1 VPELAAREVADDD
14 NGSWTSHVRP
24 LHPALARYVASY
36 HGYTQR
42 VPSPGGFWATAT
54 HVLPLVVSLEGHH
67 SISPPGARPT
77 VVDSFLAGIHR
88 RVVRVEAT
96 AFCGI
101 QVNLT
106 PLGAFGLLGGGVG
119 ELAGRAESLD
129 ATLDG
134 RGRRLVERVGN
145 ASSWEERLEQ
155 AEQVLLAWFDDA
167 PRPSPEVEMAWE
179 SIVAGR
185 GRSPV
190 EDLARE
196 CGWSRH
202 HLGRRMR
209 EELGAS
215 PKLLS
220 RMVRFRLALDM
231 VRRSGRP
238 LAEIAAAAGYSDQAH
253 MNCDFREFTGR
264 SPGSFAPG

>member
-1 VPELAAREVADDD
+1 
-14 NGSWTSHVRP
+14 
-24 LHPALARYVASY
+24 
-36 HGYTQR
+36 
-42 VPSPGGFWATAT
+42 
-54 HVLPLVVSLEGHH
+54 
-67 SISPPGARPT
+67 
-77 VVDSFLAGIHR
+77 
-88 RVVRVEAT
+88 
-96 AFCGI
+96 
-101 QVNLT
+101 
-106 PLGAFGLLGGGVG
+106 
-119 ELAGRAESLD
+119 
-129 ATLDG
+129 
-134 RGRRLVERVGN
+134 
-145 ASSWEERLEQ
+145 
-155 AEQVLLAWFDDA
+155 
-167 PRPSPEVEMAWE
+167 MAWE